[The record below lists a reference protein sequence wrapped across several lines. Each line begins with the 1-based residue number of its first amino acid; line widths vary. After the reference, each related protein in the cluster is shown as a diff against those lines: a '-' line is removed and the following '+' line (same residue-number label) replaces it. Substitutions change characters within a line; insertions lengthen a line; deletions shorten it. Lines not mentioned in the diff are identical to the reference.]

1 MPFKNN
7 KVGNLDLI
15 VDNYLLIII
24 KEESNR
30 TNSNYSSIA
39 NKH

>member
-24 KEESNR
+24 KGESNR
-30 TNSNYSSIA
+30 TYSNYSSIT